1 MNENER
7 ESIERNDINEE
18 ITTEENGNG
27 NRNGNRE
34 VLAENPM

>member
-18 ITTEENGNG
+18 ITTEENGT
-27 NRNGNRE
+27 RLYSIRKK
-34 VLAENPM
+34 